1 MESISMMLAGLYCA
15 TAIDSQASWP
25 IFLCFHLEFQAL
37 SGQSLAIVTRA
48 LETLGNWS
56 QESVSCRF
64 EKGKEFLV
72 WILFK
77 LFGVGLFI
85 LTPV

>member
-1 MESISMMLAGLYCA
+1 MEFAWLYRA
-15 TAIDSQASWP
+15 AAIEDQAYWP
-25 IFLCFHLEFQAL
+25 VFYAFALESQAL
-37 SGQSLAIVTRA
+37 SGQSVAIVTRA
-48 LETLGNWS
+48 LETLCNWS
-56 QESVSCRF
+56 QKSVSCRF